1 MKVGYNM
8 KTIIGFDTFDIMG
21 PIMIGPSSSHT
32 AGAVRIGLMAGQ
44 LCNYSPTEIEVL
56 FHGSLA
62 STYSF
67 HKTDVAVVA
76 GVLGIPVDDERI
88 RDSVKIADKRNIKVK
103 FGTTYIEGAHPST
116 ILIKL
121 KNEKHKEYIVR
132 SATIGG
138 GNILIE
144 EVNGNKLNSNGKH
157 YNLVISLDSEN
168 ISDLEKIIHEEVNK
182 NYSSGLNEQSKMK
195 YLNIECESKIDECII
210 ENLRNLSSVHELYYF
225 APIMATSNNSEKQFT
240 TIEELIN
247 KSKEYNCLI
256 SDTVIKF
263 ECINS
268 NRTEEE
274 VISEMAKNYNAM
286 KESIKNGSDHENL
299 MLANIFGGNVKKMNE
314 FIYNGRSICG
324 ISLSKV
330 IKNALAVME
339 VNGSM
344 GKVVACPTAGSA
356 GTLPAAVITI
366 AEINNID
373 DEKVIKSLF
382 TGAGIGKVVAEN
394 ATISGSVGGCQAE
407 CGVASA
413 MAAAI
418 ITELFGGNYDQITS
432 ASSIALGNILG
443 LVCDP
448 VAGTVELPC
457 IQRNVMAAANAI
469 VSAEMALAGIDS
481 VIPLDEMIG
490 ALKEVGDLMDNS
502 LKDTLGAG
510 ISNTQTARKIEAKLL
525 KK

>member
-1 MKVGYNM
+1 MR
-8 KTIIGFDTFDIMG
+8 FDAFDIMG

-44 LCNYSPTEIEVL
+44 LCNYNPTEIEVL

-67 HKTDVAVVA
+67 HKTDVAVIA
-76 GVLGIPVDDERI
+76 GVLGMPVDDERI
-88 RDSVKIADKRNIKVK
+88 KNSVSIAKERNIHVG
-103 FGTTYIEGAHPST
+103 FGTINIDGAHPST
-116 ILIKL
+116 IVIKL
-121 KNEKHKEYIVR
+121 KCKDKEYLIR

-144 EVNGNKLNSNGKH
+144 EVNGNKADMNGKQ
-157 YNLVISLDSEN
+157 YNLIVDVSTE
-168 ISDLEKIIHEEVNK
+168 DLNELKKIISEEVSGNFLSGCNK
-182 NYSSGLNEQSKMK
+182 SNNRYFLNV
-195 YLNIECESKIDECII
+195 ICEDKIDERKI
-210 ENLRNLSSVHELYYF
+210 EKIKNLNGVNDVYYF
-225 APIMATSNNSEKQFT
+225 SPIMSASNDSLSFFKT
-240 TIEELIN
+240 VKELVD
-247 KSKEYNCLI
+247 KSKEDDCLI

-263 ECINS
+263 ECTNS
-268 NRTEEE
+268 NRTEKE
-274 VISEMAKNYNAM
+274 VIAEMEKNLTSM
-286 KESIKNGSDHENL
+286 KEAINNGSENENL
-299 MLANIFGGNVKKMNE
+299 MLGNIFSGNARKMST
-314 FIYNGRSICG
+314 FISDKRSICG
-324 ISLSKV
+324 VSLSKV

-366 AEINNID
+366 AEINNIE
-373 DEKVIKSLF
+373 DEKVVKSLF
-382 TGAGIGKVVAEN
+382 TGAGLGMIIAEN
-394 ATISGSVGGCQAE
+394 STISGSVGGCQAE

-418 ITELFGGNYDQITS
+418 ITELFGGTYEQIL
-432 ASSIALGNILG
+432 SSSSLALGNILG

-469 VSAEMALAGIDS
+469 VSAEMALAGVDS
-481 VIPLDEMIG
+481 VIPLDEIIG
-490 ALKEVGDLMDNS
+490 ALDEVGKLMDKS

-510 ISNTQTARKIEAKLL
+510 ISNTPTARRLEADLF